1 MHSWLSERRRSAA
14 SLLVAAVAAA
24 VLFLLLA
31 LHEGPAPLSGADVAV
46 LVLFAYLSAYLTAT
60 LVAFAGA
67 SPERIRDWARR
78 SERGT
83 VVQRYLLG
91 SAPGPGVSVFV
102 AAAALVVSLV
112 WRPGHLGSALPV
124 GVRVAIALALVV
136 EAWVCVLV
144 SFAVAFHADNLVED
158 ERALEFPGSGSGSGT
173 GAGAES
179 AVWADYMYFAVSVM
193 TTFGTTDVNVTSRE
207 MRRTVAA
214 NAVIAFVFNTV
225 TVASLVSALDRG

>member
-1 MHSWLSERRRSAA
+1 M
-14 SLLVAAVAAA
+14 
-24 VLFLLLA
+24 
-31 LHEGPAPLSGADVAV
+31 
-46 LVLFAYLSAYLTAT
+46 
-60 LVAFAGA
+60 
-67 SPERIRDWARR
+67 
-78 SERGT
+78 
-83 VVQRYLLG
+83 
-91 SAPGPGVSVFV
+91 SVFV

-158 ERALEFPGSGSGSGT
+158 ERALEFPGSGTGAGT
-173 GAGAES
+173 GAGAEA

-193 TTFGTTDVNVTSRE
+193 TTFGTTGVNVTSRE

-225 TVASLVSALDRG
+225 TVASLVSALGRG